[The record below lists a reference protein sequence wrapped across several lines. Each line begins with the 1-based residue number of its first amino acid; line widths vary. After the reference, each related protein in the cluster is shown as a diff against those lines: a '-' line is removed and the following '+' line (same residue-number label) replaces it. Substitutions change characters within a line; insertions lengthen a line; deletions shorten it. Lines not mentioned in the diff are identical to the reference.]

1 MTGRLAI
8 LGGGKIGEALLSGLL
23 RGGTLRVDDI
33 VVVEKHEPRA
43 AELRDKYGVATVDVA
58 KAAAHA
64 DTILIAVKP
73 QDIDALLAEL
83 DDQVGSRHT
92 VVSVAAG
99 ITTARIEGALPER
112 RGRRALH
119 AEHAGSGRP
128 GDDRDQPGAARRR

>member
-1 MTGRLAI
+1 MTGKLAI

-43 AELRDKYGVATVDVA
+43 AELREKYGVATVDVA

-73 QDIDALLAEL
+73 QDIGALLAEL
-83 DDQVGSRHT
+83 D
-92 VVSVAAG
+92 AG
-99 ITTARIEGALPER
+99 
-112 RGRRALH
+112 RAWF
-119 AEHAGSGRP
+119 
-128 GDDRDQPGAARRR
+128 AARASSTA